1 MHWCE
6 GRDSCKEDGRGLYGS
21 LQFNFSLYLCE
32 RQSYAW
38 LYFCPL
44 PIVVQQLTSYIC
56 VVVHIIGIQPAV
68 RSLMDGRNL
77 TPEAAVNRSTDLQR
91 PIDTSDPREHR
102 DHEDLEDAQPFSST
116 EHAQLSRRRG
126 SDAATL
132 RTLPRQQLTGSIRVD
147 RSRVNVGETVGVVWD
162 VSGRGVDGVGWNHND
177 FLGLFEV
184 TEGGAPIDAE
194 NLLDSRLR
202 GFNSSQSGRINWTI
216 QSDHLHGRTSIM

>member
-1 MHWCE
+1 M
-6 GRDSCKEDGRGLYGS
+6 DDDT
-21 LQFNFSLYLCE
+21 E
-32 RQSYAW
+32 RNR
-38 LYFCPL
+38 
-44 PIVVQQLTSYIC
+44 TS
-56 VVVHIIGIQPAV
+56 G
-68 RSLMDGRNL
+68 
-77 TPEAAVNRSTDLQR
+77 TPNNSSSDLQR
-91 PIDTSDPREHR
+91 PIETSEPQEHH
-102 DHEDLEDAQPFSST
+102 DHEDLEGAQPFSSS

-162 VSGRGVDGVGWNHND
+162 VSGRGVDGAGGNHND

-216 QSDHLHGRTSIM
+216 QSDHLHGRMSTYHMTCM